1 MAKTTTKSAAPK
13 RKPKSK
19 PAAARPKTPARPVA
33 RRRASASGKE
43 SSAVDALLKL
53 LESPL
58 VADLLAVGATA
69 AVAALTE
76 HRSSRKSGGGASN
89 TILRAVATAAAAAIG
104 RRLTTEFEEIRNA
117 ANARKTKS
125 GGPA

>member
-13 RKPKSK
+13 SKPKSK
-19 PAAARPKTPARPVA
+19 PTAARAKTPARAVA
-33 RRRASASGKE
+33 QRRASASGKE
-43 SSAVDALLKL
+43 PSAVDALLKL

-58 VADLLAVGATA
+58 VADLLAVGVTA

-76 HRSSRKSGGGASN
+76 HRSSRKSGGASN